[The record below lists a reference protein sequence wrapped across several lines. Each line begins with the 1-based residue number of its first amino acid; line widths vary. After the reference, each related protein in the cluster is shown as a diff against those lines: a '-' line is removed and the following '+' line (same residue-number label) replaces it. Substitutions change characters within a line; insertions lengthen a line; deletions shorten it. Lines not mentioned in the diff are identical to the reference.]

1 MWEHCPKT
9 THRFIAFAQHLDDRK
24 GVNAA
29 AKWQDILVSSHLQSV
44 PVYCVVWT
52 FISLS
57 ACLPG

>member
-9 THRFIAFAQHLDDRK
+9 THRFIAFAQHLYGRK

-29 AKWQDILVSSHLQSV
+29 AKWQDTLVSSHLQSV
-44 PVYCVVWT
+44 SAYCVIWNFV
-52 FISLS
+52 SLS